1 MEFRYAL
8 PEGDVAVRVEPAE
21 HGYTATVLR
30 PDQPPQVYHVDAR
43 RPEHGRLTLCLG
55 ERRLRAYLAHD
66 GSSRYV
72 ALAGESWRL
81 EPPKPRG
88 RKAEAGGG
96 SLAASMPGKVL
107 DVLVTKG
114 QPVESG
120 TPLVILEAMKMEL
133 RVAAPAAGVVLQ
145 IYVRPGE
152 VVDQGQRLVEVGEGM
167 AG

>member
-8 PEGDVAVRVEPAE
+8 PEGEATVRVEPSE
-21 HGYTATVLR
+21 HGYKATILR
-30 PDQPPQVYHVDAR
+30 PDQPPGVYHVDAR

-72 ALAGESWRL
+72 ALSGDSWRL

-107 DVLVTKG
+107 DVLVAQG
-114 QPVESG
+114 QQVEPG
-120 TPLVILEAMKMEL
+120 APLVILEAMKMEL
-133 RVAAPAAGVVLQ
+133 RITAPAAGVVAQ
-145 IYVRPGE
+145 VYVRPGD
-152 VVDQGQRLVEVGEGM
+152 VVDKGQRLVELGEG
-167 AG
+167 AA